1 MSYPGTGSLLL
12 KRLGFKSSYHG
23 TDSYIMSGLWNWGKM
38 TLIEIKVTSKTL
50 GNVFV
55 LFPCERVFFQHRV
68 SLNLEAVALD
78 FHQGTGSPDM
88 SELWHWRKCLL

>member
-1 MSYPGTGSLLL
+1 
-12 KRLGFKSSYHG
+12 
-23 TDSYIMSGLWNWGKM
+23 M

-88 SELWHWRKCLL
+88 SELWH